1 MQGLLIFPDD
11 VAVVDLLHAEP
22 LARTIAEVICAH
34 PEHGLVLGVHGDWGA
49 GKSTVL
55 SLVERTLGAETGV
68 TTLWFNGW
76 EHEGFEDAKIAIL
89 EGIIRHLQQE
99 KTFVSKAKDV
109 FHRLRK
115 RIDYLKLARAGV
127 VAGIGAMVAG
137 PAGLALLLPTLLS
150 KNAAEKTFDTAADV
164 LGHGNQVEDP
174 LDLHGFRRDFNEL
187 LNKTGIKQLVVLVDD
202 LDRCLPQTAIGTL
215 EAIRLFLSG
224 PRTVFVL
231 GCDRAMIEYAV
242 REHFPARP
250 GLKADE
256 YARNYLDKLIQVP
269 FVLPVLG
276 PVEVGHYVQLLLLE
290 GVLGSSNAGF
300 VKVLAQAKE
309 LLKKPWL
316 KQKLDLSPVQSS
328 MNGDKFLQPLQ
339 ALMLG
344 IAPVLAA
351 GTDGNPRQIKRFV
364 NAVFVRLR
372 AAHARGLDD
381 ITVAPLMKLMLAEY
395 FHPDL
400 FDAIASE
407 SRDGD
412 GGSQLLRQLENA
424 ENFVPAPKPA
434 SKVRGTKKRGEE
446 AENSTD
452 FMNDPRVA
460 RWAALEPSL
469 AATDLR
475 PYLFIIRDA
484 RLVTSSGLPDD
495 VGELLASAASGDS
508 LLAHKEDVQKL
519 SPEGRGL
526 LASELVTRLAQASD
540 KGRREQYAQSLRDL
554 LRLDSEGLAGIID
567 RGFVSMPVASAGT
580 WLSHLSE
587 LATSGNNFRAWLQRV
602 VDEGAERPLAALI
615 DAILK
620 PRGA

>member
-22 LARTIAEVICAH
+22 LARTIAEVIRAH
-34 PEHGLVLGVHGDWGA
+34 PDHGLVLGVHGDWGA

-55 SLVERTLGAETGV
+55 SLVKNSLEDQAGV
-68 TTLWFNGW
+68 AALWFNGW
-76 EHEGFEDAKIAIL
+76 EYEGFEDAKIAIL
-89 EGIIRHLQQE
+89 EGIVRHLQQE
-99 KTFVSKAKDV
+99 KKFVAKATDL

-127 VAGIGAMVAG
+127 VGGIGALVAG
-137 PAGLALLLPTLLS
+137 PAGLALMLPTLLS
-150 KNAAEKTFDTAADV
+150 KEAAGENFDTATEIVGKDTPAD
-164 LGHGNQVEDP
+164 DP

-187 LNKTGIKQLVVLVDD
+187 LTKTGIKQLVVLVDD

-250 GLKADE
+250 GLKGDE

-290 GVLGSSNAGF
+290 GVLGSSDTGF
-300 VKVLAQAKE
+300 LTVLAQAKE

-316 KQKLDLSPVQSS
+316 TQQLNLAPVQAS
-328 MNGDKFLQPLQ
+328 MNANESLRSLQ

-351 GTDGNPRQIKRFV
+351 GTDGNPRQIKRFI

-381 ITVAPLMKLMLAEY
+381 IKVAPLMKLMLAEY

-400 FDAIASE
+400 FDAIAAE
-407 SRDGD
+407 CREGD
-412 GGSQLLRQLENA
+412 GTSTMLRQLEAPRDSKPRPNA
-424 ENFVPAPKPA
+424 AKA
-434 SKVRGTKKRGEE
+434 SAKADDVE
-446 AENSTD
+446 ASTD
-452 FMNDPRVA
+452 FANDPKIS
-460 RWAALEPSL
+460 RWATLEPKI
-469 AATDLR
+469 AEADLR

-484 RLVTSSGLPDD
+484 RLVTGSGLPDD
-495 VGELLASAASGDS
+495 VGELLAAVTARKS
-508 LLAHKEDVQKL
+508 LLARKSDFIKL
-519 SPEGRGL
+519 SSEGRGL
-526 LASELVTRLAQASD
+526 LASEIVTRLAQAGD
-540 KGRREQYAQSLRDL
+540 QGRRDLFAQGLQDL
-554 LRLDSEGLAGIID
+554 LRLDATGLTGIID
-567 RGFVSMPVASAGT
+567 RGFVGMPTSAAGA
-580 WLSHLSE
+580 WISQLSA
-587 LATSGNNFRAWLQRV
+587 LATPTSNYRAWLQRV
-602 VDEGAERPLAALI
+602 TEEGAPRPLASVIQAMLQ
-615 DAILK
+615 
-620 PRGA
+620 PRGG

>member
-22 LARTIAEVICAH
+22 LARTITEVIRAH
-34 PEHGLVLGVHGDWGA
+34 PDHGLVLGVHGDWGA

-55 SLVERTLGAETGV
+55 SLVERSLKEQSGV

-76 EHEGFEDAKIAIL
+76 EYEGFEDAKIAIL
-89 EGIIRHLQQE
+89 EGIVRHLQQE

-127 VAGIGAMVAG
+127 VAGVGAMVAG

-150 KNAAEKTFDTAADV
+150 KDTAGEAFDKVGDV
-164 LGHGNQVEDP
+164 LGKENPVDDP

-187 LNKTGIKQLVVLVDD
+187 LDKAAIKQLVVLVDD

-231 GCDRAMIEYAV
+231 GCDREMIEYAV

-269 FVLPVLG
+269 FVLPILG

-290 GVLGSSNAGF
+290 GVLGSSDAGF
-300 VKVLAQAKE
+300 VQVLTQARD
-309 LLKKPWL
+309 LLKKPWV
-316 KQKLDLSPVQSS
+316 KQELDLKPVKSS
-328 MNGDKFLQPLQ
+328 MDRDNSLQPLQ

-412 GGSQLLRQLENA
+412 GGSPLLRQLEGSK
-424 ENFVPAPKPA
+424 VPMAASKSAPKVRA
-434 SKVRGTKKRGEE
+434 SKTKGEE
-446 AENSTD
+446 AESSTD
-452 FMNDPRVA
+452 FVNDPRIV
-460 RWAALEPSL
+460 RWAKLEPKL
-469 AATDLR
+469 EGTDLR

-495 VGELLASAASGDS
+495 VGELLAAAASGVS
-508 LLAHKEDVQKL
+508 LLARKDDVRKL

-526 LASELVTRLAQASD
+526 LASELVTRLIQASD
-540 KGRREQYAQSLRDL
+540 QSRRDSYAQSLGDL

-567 RGFVSMPVASAGT
+567 RGFVSMPTAAAGT

-587 LATSGNNFRAWLQRV
+587 LAASGNNLRAWLQRV
-602 VDEGAERPLAALI
+602 LNEDAPRPLVTLIQAL
-615 DAILK
+615 LQS
-620 PRGA
+620 RGS

>member
-22 LARTIAEVICAH
+22 LARTIAEVIRAH
-34 PEHGLVLGVHGDWGA
+34 PDHGLVLGVHGDWGA

-55 SLVERTLGAETGV
+55 SLVERSLKDQSGV
-68 TTLWFNGW
+68 ATLWFNGW
-76 EHEGFEDAKIAIL
+76 EYEGFEDAKIAIL
-89 EGIIRHLQQE
+89 EGIVRHLQQE
-99 KTFVSKAKDV
+99 KTFVSKARDL

-127 VAGIGAMVAG
+127 VAGVGAMVAG

-150 KNAAEKTFDTAADV
+150 KDAAGENFDKVSDV
-164 LGHGNQVEDP
+164 VGKDDPVDDP

-187 LNKTGIKQLVVLVDD
+187 LDKAAIKQLVVLVDD

-231 GCDRAMIEYAV
+231 GCDRQMIEYAV

-269 FVLPVLG
+269 FVLPILG

-290 GVLGSSNAGF
+290 AVLGSSDPGF
-300 VKVLAQAKE
+300 VQVLAQAKE

-316 KQKLDLSPVQSS
+316 KQELDLKPVKRS
-328 MNGDKFLQPLQ
+328 MDRDKSLQPLQ

-407 SRDGD
+407 SRDGNGD
-412 GGSQLLRQLENA
+412 SPLLRQLEGSKSPTPA
-424 ENFVPAPKPA
+424 TKPAPK
-434 SKVRGTKKRGEE
+434 VRTPKTKGKEPE
-446 AENSTD
+446 PSTD
-452 FMNDPRVA
+452 FMNDPKIA
-460 RWAALEPSL
+460 RWAKLEPKL
-469 AATDLR
+469 EGTDLR

-484 RLVTSSGLPDD
+484 RLVTSSGLPEDI
-495 VGELLASAASGDS
+495 GELLAASASGVS
-508 LLAHKEDVQKL
+508 LLARKAEVLKL
-519 SPEGRGL
+519 SAEGRGL
-526 LASELVTRLAQASD
+526 LASELITRLIQASD
-540 KGRREQYAQSLRDL
+540 HGRRDSYAQSLGDL
-554 LRLDSEGLAGIID
+554 LRLDAEGVAGIID
-567 RGFVSMPVASAGT
+567 RGFVSMPTAAAGT
-580 WLSHLSE
+580 WISHFSE
-587 LATSGNNFRAWLQRV
+587 LAKSGNNLRAWLQRV
-602 VDEGAERPLAALI
+602 LDEDAPRPLVTLIQAL
-615 DAILK
+615 LQS
-620 PRGA
+620 RGS